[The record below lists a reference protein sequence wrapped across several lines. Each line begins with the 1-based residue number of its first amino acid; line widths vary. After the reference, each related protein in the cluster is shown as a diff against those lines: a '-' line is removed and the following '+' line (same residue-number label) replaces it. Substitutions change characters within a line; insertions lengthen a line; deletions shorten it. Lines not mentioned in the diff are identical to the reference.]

1 MPADT
6 TMYRGMSRLT
16 VRPSADTG
24 DGPHQGALRLTTRD
38 RIEIRDVAFVAA
50 EPLSERAREPDRVSH
65 HRPQHRLD
73 RLVRV
78 PCAAARQHRATRPE
92 IEHRNHAHASVSWRP
107 GV

>member
-1 MPADT
+1 M
-6 TMYRGMSRLT
+6 RLT
-16 VRPSADTG
+16 A
-24 DGPHQGALRLTTRD
+24 RD

-65 HRPQHRLD
+65 RRHQHRLD

-78 PCAAARQHRATRPE
+78 SDAAARQHRATRPE
-92 IEHRNHAHASVSWRP
+92 IEHRNHAHDSGSWRP